1 MESYGIW
8 CIVTWNLSIFVIIF
22 SNQVLFYGI
31 SYFSFKFLFLEYTFD
46 WVLLFIHSKW
56 KLMED
61 PSFPILP
68 GVSRSVSAIIKH
80 MQHVAFSIINEII
93 HFLNLSIYHSS
104 FPLPFVPLKPVHED
118 LKWKAKYFI
127 CEIALDLV

>member
-8 CIVTWNLSIFVIIF
+8 SIVTWDLSIFVIIF
-22 SNQVLFYGI
+22 FDQVLFYGI
-31 SYFSFKFLFLEYTFD
+31 SYFSFKLLFLEYTFD
-46 WVLLFIHSKW
+46 WVLLFIHSKQ

-68 GVSRSVSAIIKH
+68 GVSRSVPAIIKQ
-80 MQHVAFSIINEII
+80 MLHVDFSIIKEII
-93 HFLNLSIYHSS
+93 YFLNLSIYHSS

-127 CEIALDLV
+127 CEIAFDLI